1 MPEQTPLGRPKPL
14 TKLIDT
20 FDRLFPDEELSRVV
34 VGRAGIEDGLIA
46 YSPRSIE
53 NWTNIVKG
61 AIGQN
66 ALDDLVSAATELHPN
81 VPELRHHLDEYRK
94 WCEVNSADQ
103 EEQVALADKPPPGF
117 FERTRVLVT
126 AWFGIGVVCFA
137 LIGIMARDS
146 MMHFFDLPSAH
157 IAHAFTSPGPSAESG
172 LRFVG
177 RTVFLIGTYV
187 SYNPIGALVVIALAA
202 ALLYFSVRRPKWLDR
217 AYRPAVTVTL
227 VIVAAM
233 AKTFLYDYPTVP
245 FTRVLT
251 TFSVDVATFDPPQ
264 MFFARTN
271 RIWTGVVCSRIGNLQ
286 GDFAE
291 RLCGDASPREHL
303 QNLIGGYLLNV
314 VFTIA
319 ICTLG
324 LATLRKL
331 TLPSHDARWNLP
343 RTWKWALVTATGL
356 ALLTA
361 LLAVPWTYA
370 RTVASMEYPYICTS
384 DDCSLR
390 ICPEENDCYAFIPAD
405 ADVVKAGP
413 LQDTAQYRTEDVL
426 QTAFRVQLQAPEV
439 EPHDRASR
447 LGGD

>member
-1 MPEQTPLGRPKPL
+1 MPDQTPRTRPKPL
-14 TKLIDT
+14 TMLIDT

-34 VGRAGIEDGLIA
+34 VTRAGIEDGLIA

-53 NWTNIVKG
+53 NWTNIVKS
-61 AIGQN
+61 AIAQN
-66 ALDDLVSAATELHPN
+66 ALDDLVAAASELHPN
-81 VPELRHHLDEYRK
+81 VPELRHHLADYRK
-94 WCEVNSADQ
+94 WCETHSADQ
-103 EEQVALADKPPPGF
+103 QEQVELAAKPPGF
-117 FERTRVLVT
+117 FERTRVVMT
-126 AWFGIGVVCFA
+126 AWFSVGLACSA
-137 LIGIMARDS
+137 LIGVMARDS

-157 IAHAFTSPGPSAESG
+157 IAEAFTSPGPSAEAG

-177 RTVFLIGTYV
+177 RTAVLIGTYV
-187 SYNPIGALVVIALAA
+187 SYNPLGALLAVALGAA
-202 ALLYFSVRRPKWLDR
+202 SLYFSVRRPKWLER

-227 VIVAAM
+227 VIVAAL
-233 AKTFLYDYPTVP
+233 AKTFLYDYPTVS

-264 MFFARTN
+264 MFFGRAN
-271 RIWTGVVCSRIGNLQ
+271 KIWTGVVCSRIGNLQ
-286 GDFAE
+286 GDFVE
-291 RLCGDASPREHL
+291 RLCGDASPRDHL

-314 VFTIA
+314 LFTIA

-324 LATLRKL
+324 IATLRKL

-370 RTVASMEYPYICTS
+370 RTVASMEDPYICTS
-384 DDCSLR
+384 EDCSLR
-390 ICPEENDCYAFIPAD
+390 ICPEEDDCYAFIPAD
-405 ADVVKAGP
+405 ADVVKTGP
-413 LQDTAQYRTEDVL
+413 LQDAAQYRTEDVL

-447 LGGD
+447 LGGN